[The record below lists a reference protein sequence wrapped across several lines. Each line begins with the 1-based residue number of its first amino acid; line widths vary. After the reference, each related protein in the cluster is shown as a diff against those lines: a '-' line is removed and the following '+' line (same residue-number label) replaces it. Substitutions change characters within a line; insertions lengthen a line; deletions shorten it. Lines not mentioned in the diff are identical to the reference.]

1 MAVSVTE
8 FQNALKTLSQ
18 ALKFADQESDVDRYN
33 LARDA
38 SIQRFEFC
46 VELAWKVSAKKMG
59 SSSITSK
66 PVLREMAAQGLISN
80 IDLWFDFIE
89 ARNKS
94 SHTYK
99 EEIAAEVFAAAR
111 KFVPEGEAL
120 CQKLLTV

>member
-8 FQNALKTLSQ
+8 FQNALTALKQ
-18 ALKFADQESDVDRYN
+18 ALQFADQEADVERYN

-46 VELAWKVSAKKMG
+46 VELAWEVSAKKMG
-59 SSSITSK
+59 ASSVTSK
-66 PVLREMAAQGLISN
+66 PVFREMAAQGLIAD
-80 IDLWFDFIE
+80 IDLWFDFVE

-99 EEIAAEVFAAAR
+99 EEIAAEVFSVAR
-111 KFVPEGEAL
+111 RFVPEGEAL
-120 CQKLLTV
+120 CRKLLTL